1 MTDDDKDDD
10 VDVRRLLSFSK
21 RISRLSPAFASVRTM
36 SQAPPWKEAATLII
50 VARASMSQKVG
61 QSLSKSMVVA
71 SRVVRDEKHKAVAS
85 QSSAI
90 AKTDYRIMMV
100 KRSGLSS
107 FMASAFVFPG
117 GAVEVADF
125 SPKWWDIFAK
135 VGVTRDQLMQ
145 FQTDVTG
152 PRPHMVTESLTLVN
166 YRNAGNPD
174 MDFLPTD
181 VGYRITA
188 VRETFE
194 ETGVLLLTHPAN
206 GSSTSPLSEID
217 DIHLDLSAWREKVRK
232 DGSAFI
238 DLCIEAG
245 LCPDLWLLNE
255 WSNWLTPIS
264 VGHKRFDTM
273 FYICCLDKQP
283 KVVLDQ
289 TEVTTLKVIDF
300 ASPLILL

>member
-1 MTDDDKDDD
+1 
-10 VDVRRLLSFSK
+10 
-21 RISRLSPAFASVRTM
+21 M
-36 SQAPPWKEAATLII
+36 SQTPPWKEAATLII
-50 VARASMSQKVG
+50 VARASMSQKMG

-135 VGVTRDQLMQ
+135 AGVSRNQLMQ

-166 YRNAGNPD
+166 FRDAGNPD
-174 MDFLPTD
+174 QDFLPTD
-181 VGYRITA
+181 VGFRITA
-188 VRETFE
+188 IRETFE
-194 ETGVLLLTHPAN
+194 ETGVLLLTHPERGAAA
-206 GSSTSPLSEID
+206 SPLSDID
-217 DIHLDLSAWREKVRK
+217 DIQLDLSVWREKVRK

-289 TEVTTLKVIDF
+289 TEVTVLKVIQSEHRSTSGVIGFFSDVVN
-300 ASPLILL
+300 